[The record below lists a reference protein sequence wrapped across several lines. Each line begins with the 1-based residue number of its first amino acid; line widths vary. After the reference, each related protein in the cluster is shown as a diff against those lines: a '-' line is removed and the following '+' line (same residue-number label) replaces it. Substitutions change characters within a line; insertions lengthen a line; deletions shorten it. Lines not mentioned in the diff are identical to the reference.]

1 MGKTLAKFGYPESL
15 IKEYNNWYLLL
26 RPDQVTIGSL
36 ILITKFGE
44 EKYSELSKEGF
55 AEFERIVKEIET
67 ALSDCFA
74 YDKINYLMLMMVD
87 PEVHYHIIPRYSHD
101 IEFEK
106 EKLSDFGWPALPKLL
121 EINKISKKTFNQLL
135 DLLKGKFQNNV

>member
-1 MGKTLAKFGYPESL
+1 MKKTLAKFGYPESL

-44 EKYSELSKEGF
+44 VKLSGLSNESF
-55 AEFERIVKEIET
+55 AEFEQIVKEIESV
-67 ALSDCFA
+67 LSDCFT
-74 YDKINYLMLMMVD
+74 YDKINYLVLMMVD
-87 PEVHYHIIPRYSHD
+87 PEVHYHIIPRYSYD

-106 EKLSDFGWPALPKLL
+106 EKFTDFGWPALPNLL
-121 EINKISKKTFNQLL
+121 EINKISKKTFNLL
-135 DLLKGKFQNNV
+135 LALLKGEFQNNA